1 MFDHTFLIKVYQS
14 TVFLKWYCN
23 CVLMKNG
30 FIKIESK
37 SETSLYISKS
47 DNTIRDF
54 LADIVMI
61 NIDILY
67 STIQYSVVFEYI

>member
-1 MFDHTFLIKVYQS
+1 
-14 TVFLKWYCN
+14 
-23 CVLMKNG
+23 MKNG